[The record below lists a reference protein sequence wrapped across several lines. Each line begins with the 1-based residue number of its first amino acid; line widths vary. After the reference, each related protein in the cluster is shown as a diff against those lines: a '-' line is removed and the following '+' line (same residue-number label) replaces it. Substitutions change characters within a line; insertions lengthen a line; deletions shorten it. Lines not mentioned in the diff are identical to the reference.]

1 MCSSRPHFL
10 SSAALKSPA
19 SFSAPEEPRTMPT
32 PENNLDNPLQAD
44 SEKPVLTIAT
54 ALTCL
59 RIALTFPF
67 LYLIGLG
74 RFDIALVVF
83 FFAGVTDFLD
93 GYIARRFNQ
102 QSRLGQILDP
112 LADKFLIASAF
123 VVMALPHSGFPS
135 IPVSLAVL
143 VIGRDV
149 LILIGAGAVFL
160 VTRFSEFKP
169 TWFGKTNTL
178 VELGVIGTF
187 LLFHTT
193 GLFTFMLPTFYGILV
208 VSVIISGAEY
218 VMAGIRI
225 LRRQRHESPRS

>member
-1 MCSSRPHFL
+1 
-10 SSAALKSPA
+10 
-19 SFSAPEEPRTMPT
+19 MPT

-83 FFAGVTDFLD
+83 FFAGVTDFFD

-208 VSVIISGAEY
+208 VSVIISGGEY
-218 VMAGIRI
+218 VMQGIKI
-225 LRRQRHESPRS
+225 LRRQRHVNPRA

>member
-208 VSVIISGAEY
+208 VSVIISGGEY
-218 VMAGIRI
+218 VMQGIKI
-225 LRRQRHESPRS
+225 LRRQRHVNPRA

>member
-1 MCSSRPHFL
+1 
-10 SSAALKSPA
+10 
-19 SFSAPEEPRTMPT
+19 MPT
-32 PENNLDNPLQAD
+32 PEHNLDDPLRVD
-44 SEKPVLTIAT
+44 SEKPVLTVAT

-74 RFDIALVVF
+74 RFDIALIVF
-83 FFAGVTDFLD
+83 FFAGVTDFAD

-102 QSRLGQILDP
+102 QSRLGQLLDP

-135 IPVSLAVL
+135 IPIWLAVL
-143 VIGRDV
+143 VIGRDI
-149 LILIGAGAVFL
+149 LILIGAGVVFL
-160 VTRFSEFKP
+160 MTRFSEFRP

-193 GLFTFMLPTFYGILV
+193 GLFIFMLPSFYAILV
-208 VSVIISGAEY
+208 VCVLISGTEY
-218 VMAGIRI
+218 VMQGIRV
-225 LRRQRHESPRS
+225 LRHQPQQRPPSSQNTPSLR

>member
-1 MCSSRPHFL
+1 
-10 SSAALKSPA
+10 
-19 SFSAPEEPRTMPT
+19 MPT
-32 PENNLDNPLQAD
+32 SENNLDDPLRVD
-44 SEKPVLTIAT
+44 SEKPVLTVAT

-74 RFDIALVVF
+74 RFDIALLVF
-83 FFAGVTDFLD
+83 FVAGVTDFLD

-102 QSRLGQILDP
+102 QSRLGQLLDP

-135 IPVSLAVL
+135 VPIWLAVI
-143 VIGRDV
+143 VIGRDI
-149 LILIGAGAVFL
+149 LILIGAGVVFL
-160 VTRFSEFKP
+160 MTRFSEFKP

-193 GLFTFMLPTFYGILV
+193 GLFTFMLPLFYGILV
-208 VSVIISGAEY
+208 LSVIISGAEY
-218 VMAGIRI
+218 VMQGVRI
-225 LRRQRHESPRS
+225 LRHQRQARPRS

>member
-1 MCSSRPHFL
+1 
-10 SSAALKSPA
+10 
-19 SFSAPEEPRTMPT
+19 MPT
-32 PENNLDNPLQAD
+32 PDNNPDDTLQVD

-74 RFDIALVVF
+74 RFDFALVVF

-93 GYIARRFNQ
+93 GYIARKLNQ
-102 QSRLGQILDP
+102 QSRLGQMLDP

-135 IPVSLAVL
+135 IPIWLAVL
-143 VIGRDV
+143 VIGRDI
-149 LILIGAGAVFL
+149 LILIGAGVVFL
-160 VTRFSEFKP
+160 MTRFSEFRP

-193 GLFTFMLPTFYGILV
+193 GLLIFMLPSFYAILV
-208 VSVIISGAEY
+208 VCVLISGVEY
-218 VMAGIRI
+218 VMQGLRI
-225 LRRQRHESPRS
+225 LRHQRQERPRS

>member
-1 MCSSRPHFL
+1 
-10 SSAALKSPA
+10 
-19 SFSAPEEPRTMPT
+19 MPT
-32 PENNLDNPLQAD
+32 PDNNPDDTLQVD

-54 ALTCL
+54 LLTCL

-74 RFDIALVVF
+74 RFDFALVVF

-93 GYIARRFNQ
+93 GYIARKLNQ
-102 QSRLGQILDP
+102 QSRLGQMLDP
-112 LADKFLIASAF
+112 LADKFLIVSAF

-135 IPVSLAVL
+135 IPIWLAVL
-143 VIGRDV
+143 VIGRDI
-149 LILIGAGAVFL
+149 LILIGAGVVFL
-160 VTRFSEFKP
+160 MTRFSEFRP

-193 GLFTFMLPTFYGILV
+193 GLLIFMLPSFYAILV
-208 VSVIISGAEY
+208 VCVLISGVEY
-218 VMAGIRI
+218 VMQGLRI
-225 LRRQRHESPRS
+225 LRHQRQERPRS

>member
-1 MCSSRPHFL
+1 
-10 SSAALKSPA
+10 
-19 SFSAPEEPRTMPT
+19 MPT
-32 PENNLDNPLQAD
+32 PDNNPDDTLQVD

-74 RFDIALVVF
+74 RFDFALVVF
-83 FFAGVTDFLD
+83 FIAGVTDFLD
-93 GYIARRFNQ
+93 GYIARKLNQ
-102 QSRLGQILDP
+102 QSRLGQMLDP

-135 IPVSLAVL
+135 IPIWLAVL
-143 VIGRDV
+143 VIGRDI
-149 LILIGAGAVFL
+149 LILIGAGVVFL
-160 VTRFSEFKP
+160 MTRFSEFRP

-193 GLFTFMLPTFYGILV
+193 GLLIFMLPSFYAILV
-208 VSVIISGAEY
+208 VCVLISGVEY
-218 VMAGIRI
+218 VMQGLRI
-225 LRRQRHESPRS
+225 LRHQRQERPRS

>member
-1 MCSSRPHFL
+1 
-10 SSAALKSPA
+10 
-19 SFSAPEEPRTMPT
+19 MPT
-32 PENNLDNPLQAD
+32 PDNNPDDTLQVD

-54 ALTCL
+54 LLTCL

-74 RFDIALVVF
+74 RFDFALVVF

-93 GYIARRFNQ
+93 GYIARKLNQ
-102 QSRLGQILDP
+102 QSRLGQMLDP

-135 IPVSLAVL
+135 IPIWLAVL
-143 VIGRDV
+143 VIGRDI
-149 LILIGAGAVFL
+149 LILIGAGVVFL
-160 VTRFSEFKP
+160 MTRFSEFRP

-193 GLFTFMLPTFYGILV
+193 GLLIFMLPSFYAILV
-208 VSVIISGAEY
+208 VCVLISGVEY
-218 VMAGIRI
+218 VMQGLRI
-225 LRRQRHESPRS
+225 LRHQRQERPRS

>member
-1 MCSSRPHFL
+1 
-10 SSAALKSPA
+10 
-19 SFSAPEEPRTMPT
+19 MPT
-32 PENNLDNPLQAD
+32 PDNNPDDTLQVD

-74 RFDIALVVF
+74 RFDFALVVF
-83 FFAGVTDFLD
+83 FIAGVTDFLD
-93 GYIARRFNQ
+93 GYIARKLNQ
-102 QSRLGQILDP
+102 QSRLGQMLDP
-112 LADKFLIASAF
+112 LADKFLIVSAF

-135 IPVSLAVL
+135 IPIWLAVL
-143 VIGRDV
+143 VIGRDI
-149 LILIGAGAVFL
+149 LILIGAGVVFL
-160 VTRFSEFKP
+160 MTRFSEFRP

-193 GLFTFMLPTFYGILV
+193 GLLIFMLPSFYAILV
-208 VSVIISGAEY
+208 VCVLISGVEY
-218 VMAGIRI
+218 VMQGLRI
-225 LRRQRHESPRS
+225 LRHQRQERRRS